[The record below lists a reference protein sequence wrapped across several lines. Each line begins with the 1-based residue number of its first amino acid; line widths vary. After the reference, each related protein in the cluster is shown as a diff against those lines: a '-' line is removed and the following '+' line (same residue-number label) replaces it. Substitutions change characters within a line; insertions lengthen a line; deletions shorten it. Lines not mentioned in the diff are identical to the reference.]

1 MPLPYSAHAR
11 QQQRLLSPTD
21 LWVVLLEVIHTA
33 LAQPVRMVVDTQELV
48 SNGNRYMPIGASLEL
63 PQDQEGSYPS
73 ARITIDNVG
82 RSLMR
87 IVEDTHGLRGA
98 KVRIMQV
105 YRSRPN
111 VIEQEYLM
119 DTKDITVDQQSF
131 STALSYDDVLDRP
144 STPLTYRPTTKPGM
158 F

>member
-1 MPLPYSAHAR
+1 MLNYSAHAK

-21 LWVVLLEVIHTA
+21 TWVVLLQLIHTG
-33 LAQPVRMVVDTQELV
+33 LSNPVCMVVDTVPIV
-48 SNGNRYMPIGASLEL
+48 SNGDTYMPIGAALEL
-63 PQDQEGSYPS
+63 PSDDEGSHPS

-98 KVRIMQV
+98 QIRIMQV

-111 VIEQEYLM
+111 IIEQEYTM
-119 DTKDITVDQQSF
+119 DAQDISVDQKSF
-131 STALSYDDVLDRP
+131 SCALSYDNVLDRP
-144 STPLTYRPTTKPGM
+144 STPLTYRPSTKPSL

>member
-1 MPLPYSAHAR
+1 MLPYSNYAK
-11 QQQRLLSPTD
+11 QQQRLISPTD
-21 LWVVLLEVIHTA
+21 LWVVLLQVIHTA
-33 LAQPVRMVVDTQELV
+33 LTKPVCMVVDTQEIT
-48 SNGNRYMPIGASLEL
+48 SNGDIYMPIGAELEL
-63 PQDQEGSYPS
+63 PSDNEGSHPS

-98 KVRIMQV
+98 KIRIMQV

-111 VIEQEYLM
+111 MIEQEYIM
-119 DTKDITVDQQSF
+119 DAEDISVDQTSF
-131 STALSYDDVLDRP
+131 SCSLSYDNVLDRP
-144 STPLTYRPTTKPGM
+144 STPLTYRPSTKPSM